1 MKNFFEHQEQ
11 AKRHSLL
18 LLVLFFAG
26 LLSLSALFIVIGR
39 LCWLLLN
46 HFAIINWQSGFWHW
60 YLVSQLALLGVLIGF
75 AILKYATFCRG
86 GQVIAQRLGGRYVAF
101 NTTMPA
107 ERQLRNI
114 MEEMALAA
122 GIRIPSLYILDDEP
136 GINAFAAGM
145 DPEHAVIAVTAGA
158 LRYLNREELQ
168 AIIAHEYSHIVQN
181 DIRRNQQLAALISS
195 LVWMKEIGEWLN
207 PPRRDS
213 MLGGMRSSSR
223 ESGYAPAFGLL
234 LTCLGTVGTFWG
246 RLMKAALNRQRE
258 YLADAAA
265 VQFTR
270 YDMALAN
277 ALKKVGGHQYASL
290 IFHPQ
295 AESFAHLFFCQGLSG
310 QFHGY
315 QASHPPLSDRIQL
328 LDPTW
333 DGYYITPKEQV
344 WPEGSETGEQPVQAL
359 QAQSPAA
366 ESVQSNH

>member
-26 LLSLSALFIVIGR
+26 MASLSALFIIVGR
-39 LCWLLLN
+39 FCWLLLN
-46 HFAIINWQSGFWHW
+46 HIAIIDWQSGFWHW
-60 YLVSQLALLGVLIGF
+60 YLVSQIGLLIILLGL
-75 AILKYATFCRG
+75 AMLKYATFCRG
-86 GQVIAQRLGGRYVAF
+86 GQVIALRLGGRYVGF
-101 NTTMPA
+101 NTFNPA
-107 ERQLRNI
+107 ERQLRNV

-158 LRYLNREELQ
+158 LHYLNREELQ
-168 AIIAHEYSHIVQN
+168 AVIAHEYSHIVQN

-195 LVWMKEIGEWLN
+195 LVWLKELGEWLN
-207 PPRRDS
+207 PPRRNG
-213 MLGGMRSSSR
+213 MLTSISSSSR
-223 ESGYAPAFGLL
+223 EHGYAPAFGLL
-234 LTCLGTVGTFWG
+234 LTCLGSVGTFWG

-290 IFHPQ
+290 MFHPQ

-315 QASHPPLSDRIQL
+315 QASHPPLSDRIRL

-333 DGYYITPKEQV
+333 DGYYIAPTEQV
-344 WPEGSETGEQPVQAL
+344 WPMEQAEHQQTLAARFPDATS
-359 QAQSPAA
+359 AQSDR
-366 ESVQSNH
+366 